1 VSKEE
6 ERALWGAA
14 VVLLER
20 NRSFFPKDAS
30 PASVGVMKML
40 PKGEI
45 IPKERQQ
52 EKEAA

>member
-1 VSKEE
+1 MSKEE

-30 PASVGVMKML
+30 PASVGVVKMSL
-40 PKGEI
+40 EWSKMEACN
-45 IPKERQQ
+45 KTD
-52 EKEAA
+52 KEAA